1 MTVSDSLPDA
11 IAPLFAHAHAPRPII
26 AATSDLTRAGAFGEE
41 WLVVTDER
49 LLVYEPNGG
58 APHARHDLA
67 LADIRAP
74 KADSLVG
81 GGALRVTVGDTTL
94 DLVRYTNARQRT
106 FARVAKYLED
116 VVGYHAA
123 LAKGDSPAAPVL
135 ERDDEERKRCTTCN
149 LLLPDGSNVCPACMN
164 KGRVLLRLS
173 TYLRP
178 YWRQTLLLCL
188 LILCSTSLG
197 LIAPY
202 LTRPLLDVVLVPQGV
217 PLPFDQRLGWLGA
230 IVVAMLASQLAARSI
245 DIGQGRLAAYLTHRL
260 AHSLRMQLYE
270 HLQMLSLR
278 YFDRR
283 RTGQLMARL
292 TQDTRDLESVL
303 TFGAQFFLA
312 NVLTL
317 VGIGV
322 VLAFVDW
329 RLFLLALAP
338 APFVT
343 VLSRAA
349 FKRIEMVWRRWWHA
363 RGRLSGVLNDTLSG
377 VRVVKAFAQ
386 ERREVQR
393 FDPYSSALADAG
405 HTAERTWMTLFPIL
419 TFVTAT
425 GSLLVWYF
433 GGRMVLEGGIT
444 PGTLL
449 TFIAYLALFY
459 GPLQFLNRVAEWL
472 SQALAA
478 AERVFDILDSQPDVR
493 EAASAVA
500 MPHIVGAVQFKHVTF
515 GYESYKPTLRD
526 ITLDVQPGEMIGLV
540 GHSGAGKST
549 TINLLCRFYDVN
561 DGAITIDGVD
571 IRNICQSD
579 LRSQIGVV
587 LQDTFLFNG
596 TIAENIA
603 YARPDAPMMEV
614 MAAAKAAH
622 AHDFIVKKQDGYD
635 TTVGERGQQLSGG
648 ERQRISIARAILHN
662 PRILI
667 LDEATSSVDTDTE
680 KQIQEA
686 IARLVKGRT
695 TFAIAHRLSTLRN
708 ADRLLVL
715 KDGRIAEV
723 GTHDELL
730 EAGGEFARLVSMQ
743 REMSKIHEVSG

>member
-1 MTVSDSLPDA
+1 
-11 IAPLFAHAHAPRPII
+11 
-26 AATSDLTRAGAFGEE
+26 
-41 WLVVTDER
+41 
-49 LLVYEPNGG
+49 
-58 APHARHDLA
+58 
-67 LADIRAP
+67 
-74 KADSLVG
+74 
-81 GGALRVTVGDTTL
+81 
-94 DLVRYTNARQRT
+94 
-106 FARVAKYLED
+106 
-116 VVGYHAA
+116 
-123 LAKGDSPAAPVL
+123 
-135 ERDDEERKRCTTCN
+135 
-149 LLLPDGSNVCPACMN
+149 
-164 KGRVLLRLS
+164 
-173 TYLRP
+173 
-178 YWRQTLLLCL
+178 
-188 LILCSTSLG
+188 
-197 LIAPY
+197 
-202 LTRPLLDVVLVPQGV
+202 
-217 PLPFDQRLGWLGA
+217 
-230 IVVAMLASQLAARSI
+230 
-245 DIGQGRLAAYLTHRL
+245 
-260 AHSLRMQLYE
+260 
-270 HLQMLSLR
+270 
-278 YFDRR
+278 
-283 RTGQLMARL
+283 
-292 TQDTRDLESVL
+292 
-303 TFGAQFFLA
+303 
-312 NVLTL
+312 
-317 VGIGV
+317 
-322 VLAFVDW
+322 
-329 RLFLLALAP
+329 
-338 APFVT
+338 
-343 VLSRAA
+343 
-349 FKRIEMVWRRWWHA
+349 
-363 RGRLSGVLNDTLSG
+363 
-377 VRVVKAFAQ
+377 
-386 ERREVQR
+386 
-393 FDPYSSALADAG
+393 
-405 HTAERTWMTLFPIL
+405 MTLFPIL

-433 GGRMVLEGGIT
+433 GGRMVMEGGIT

-500 MPHIVGAVQFKHVTF
+500 MPRIEGAVRFKGVTF

-526 ITLDVQPGEMIGLV
+526 ITLDVKPGEMIGLV

-561 DGAITIDGVD
+561 EGAITIDGVD
-571 IRNICQSD
+571 IRQIAQGD

-603 YARPDAPMMEV
+603 YARPDASPMEI

-635 TTVGERGQQLSGG
+635 TVVGERGQQLSGG

-680 KQIQEA
+680 KQIQQA

-730 EAGGEFARLVSMQ
+730 AADGEFARLVAMQ